1 MKKPFNKKI
10 LLIPLGI
17 FLTIALAIPLTVE
30 IITYRP
36 LDTAKQSL
44 IQSEEYQQFIHF
56 PSQSSTTGIIFYP
69 GGFVDPKSYAY
80 FAALLQASDLH
91 VFIVKPLLYLAITQ
105 PLIADTI
112 INDFSQISN
121 WIVGG
126 HSLGGSTAAI
136 YAHQR
141 PSIQGL
147 FFLAAYTTEST
158 SFTDTSLPILS
169 ILGSEDTVLNLETYQ
184 TNKIYLNSTMIEH
197 TIIGGNHSYF
207 GDYGLQ
213 RGDGQPL
220 ISMENQHLL
229 TVQLV
234 TDWLN
239 G

>member
-1 MKKPFNKKI
+1 MKKRFKRKI

-69 GGFVDPKSYAY
+69 GGLVDPKSYAY

-105 PLIADTI
+105 PFIADTI
-112 INDFSQISN
+112 INDFTGISS

-126 HSLGGSTAAI
+126 HSLGGTTAAI

-141 PSIQGL
+141 TVIQGL
-147 FFLAAYTTEST
+147 FFLAAYTTEAT
-158 SFTDTSLPILS
+158 NFNETSLPILS

-184 TNKIYLNSTMIEH
+184 KNKMYLSPMTIEH
-197 TIIGGNHSYF
+197 TIVGGNHSYF
-207 GDYGLQ
+207 GNYGLQ
-213 RGDGQPL
+213 RGDGVPF

-229 TVQLV
+229 TVQLLI
-234 TDWLN
+234 DWLN
-239 G
+239 V